1 MNAAR
6 RLTLLAVVFVVGAAM
21 PQKADQKE
29 EKDRP
34 VTVDPFDLISA
45 PKGHNHGGV
54 DGLKEKYDG
63 KSVRYTAI
71 LTSATEDAERYKYRF
86 EVINKAIEKRGKF
99 EPATHRVWCI
109 VYFKEDKEEA
119 AVFTALKESQ
129 KNDDHPIIGLSVEGK
144 AKVTK
149 GDPTP
154 LTIYDCKLISLKTLP
169 R

>member
-99 EPATHRVWCI
+99 EPATHRVWCN

-119 AVFTALKESQ
+119 AVFTALKASQ
-129 KNDDHPIIGLSVEGK
+129 KDNDHPIVQLSVEGR

-149 GDPTP
+149 SDLTP
-154 LTIYDCKLISLKTLP
+154 LTINECKLISLKTLP

>member
-1 MNAAR
+1 LASHPVWQLSILY
-6 RLTLLAVVFVVGAAM
+6 RLK
-21 PQKADQKE
+21 QNDYS
-29 EKDRP
+29 R
-34 VTVDPFDLISA
+34 ISA

-71 LTSATEDAERYKYRF
+71 CNRGCRKVQVPV

-129 KNDDHPIIGLSVEGK
+129 KNDEHPIIGLSVEGK

>member
-45 PKGHNHGGV
+45 PKGRNHGGV

-63 KSVRYTAI
+63 KLVRYTAT
-71 LTSATEDAERYKYRF
+71 LNTATEDAERDKYQF
-86 EVINKAIEKRGKF
+86 ELVNTVLEKRGKF

-119 AVFTALKESQ
+119 AVFTALKASQ
-129 KNDDHPIIGLSVEGK
+129 KDNDHPIVRLCVEGI
-144 AKVTK
+144 AKITK
-149 GDPTP
+149 SDPTP
-154 LTIYDCKLISLKTLP
+154 LTMNECKLISLKTSP